1 MAADGD
7 SILDRICKCRDEERN
22 EKKLRLSAIWRMGEY
37 LCGQGRNSHEA
48 ISASTQKYLCENSC
62 AT

>member
-1 MAADGD
+1 VADSE
-7 SILDRICKCRDEERN
+7 SILYRICKVDRDEECN
-22 EKKLRLSAIWRMGEY
+22 EKKLRLSAIWRMAEY

-48 ISASTQKYLCENSC
+48 ISAPAQKYLCENSC